1 MKIKNIEKLKPLN
14 SEETVRIA
22 SELEM
27 YDSVFYQLWNLGSP
41 MLSTE
46 IPTAAVAFND
56 TDGQLMYFI
65 LNPTFWESLSFEQKK
80 FVICHESLHVIYQHG
95 VRFSGLNK
103 QLANYAADIVIN
115 HALINRFG
123 FSRQE
128 IDPKNIYCWVDKFF
142 DSTISDDMNFEYY
155 YNLLLQQTSDAADGS
170 DSQSDGSQQADG
182 ESNGEGDSQSTT
194 SGKASGP
201 NNGSQNSKLVDEHNF
216 DGDASKILEKLG
228 ENLPDSSKHKLKEM
242 LDNEESGR
250 TAGTTPGNNWLVVN
264 VDNVKKK
271 KKWETVIKKWALKY
285 MKDAD
290 KSTEQWAR
298 LNRRMTM
305 LPRDMFLPS
314 DMEVEEREK
323 DEKKIDVW
331 FFQDT
336 SGSCMGFAKRF
347 FTAAKSLPTERFNI
361 RLFCFDT
368 SVYETSLASGRLSG
382 FGGTSF
388 TCIEDAIQRITKKE
402 GIAYPMATFVISDGY
417 ANGPVRPQ
425 YPKKWYWFLSHN
437 YTHCIPSESHI
448 FKLADFE

>member
-155 YNLLLQQTSDAADGS
+155 YNLLLQQKPNTENESDGDSGDES
-170 DSQSDGSQQADG
+170 NNNSPSGTGNNQSQS
-182 ESNGEGDSQSTT
+182 
-194 SGKASGP
+194 
-201 NNGSQNSKLVDEHNF
+201 NNAQSQNSVLVDDHNF

-228 ENLPDSSKHKLKEM
+228 EILPESSKNKLKEM
-242 LDNEESGR
+242 LNDDQSTL
-250 TAGTTPGNNWLVVN
+250 TAGSVAGNQWLIVKVE
-264 VDNVKKK
+264 NVKKK
-271 KKWETVIKKWALKY
+271 KKWETVINKWALKY

-290 KSTEQWAR
+290 KCTEQWAR

-314 DMEVEEREK
+314 DMEIEDREK
-323 DEKKIDVW
+323 DNKKIEVW

-336 SGSCMGFAKRF
+336 SGSCSGFAKRF
-347 FTAAKSLPTERFNI
+347 FTAAKTLPTERFKV

-368 SVYETSLASGRLSG
+368 SVYETSLESGKLYG

-388 TCIEDAIQRITKKE
+388 TCIEHAIQRIIKQENIK
-402 GIAYPMATFVISDGY
+402 YPEATFVVTDGY
-417 ANGPVRPQ
+417 GDVVRPQ

-437 YTHCIPSESHI
+437 YTQCIPKESHV
-448 FKLADFE
+448 FMLKDYE